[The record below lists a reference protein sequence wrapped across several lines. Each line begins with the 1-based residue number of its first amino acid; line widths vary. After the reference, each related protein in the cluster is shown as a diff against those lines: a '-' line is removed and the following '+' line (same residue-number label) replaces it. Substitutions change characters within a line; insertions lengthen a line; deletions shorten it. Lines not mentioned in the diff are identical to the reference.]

1 MASGVT
7 FVATEHGLGYNT
19 HTAVDGSC
27 GKTPVAIMLPVLRP
41 CHHTRVGGLFHVLEL
56 YRSQSR
62 TQST

>member
-27 GKTPVAIMLPVLRP
+27 GKTPVAIMLPALRP
-41 CHHTRVGGLFHVLEL
+41 CHHTRGVLLHVLEL
-56 YRSQSR
+56 YRSRSR